1 MLDISQYNFSDWLKF
16 TFAHPLTTLE
26 WYFSEDWEYQGNHS
40 KMIEYSTKLFNA
52 PELLVEDYFFEQI
65 NQGLWFIPS
74 AYGYILYLL
83 DEDIPWK
90 IRKECID
97 SFYNLFL
104 YLFSKYK
111 ISGGADIMWW
121 DSIFSYGFYEDPV
134 RGIKTFGESPEILK
148 CFYDVIVQIK
158 KIDGENIRESVKL
171 GLDNIY
177 TYKDIYPH
185 IF

>member
-16 TFAHPLTTLE
+16 TFAHPLTTPE

-121 DSIFSYGFYEDPV
+121 DSIFSYGVYEDPV
-134 RGIKTFGESPEILK
+134 RGIKTFGFFARKFFVLCRKLFDAAGKSR
-148 CFYDVIVQIK
+148 FAGRRAVQIFEFH
-158 KIDGENIRESVKL
+158 DRFCLS
-171 GLDNIY
+171 
-177 TYKDIYPH
+177 
-185 IF
+185 